1 MNCSKS
7 KIFTLFLIIFS
18 VFQIQAQDLDLLSEL
33 DLEEETTPLK
43 AIASFKTTRVVNS
56 HSLETTHKKVLD
68 FRIAH
73 RFGLVSGGFTDFFGL
88 DQATMRMAFDYGI
101 LDNLTVGIGRS
112 TYEKT
117 IDGYI
122 KYKPLWQTQ
131 GSNKVPISVLL
142 VGGIS
147 INTLKF
153 QAAGFD
159 MTFPRRLN
167 YFAQVIMGRKFSD
180 KISAQLMPTYVHRNL
195 VATRAED
202 NGIFALGAAAR
213 YKFIKRMSINA
224 EYYFV
229 LPNQIA
235 DNLKNSVSV
244 GIDIETGGHVFQLF
258 ASNSLAFIEKSFIG
272 ENTANFF
279 KGDIHLG
286 FCISR
291 VFDFKGP
298 KNKKPK
304 EEKKSKES
312 KKSKGEE

>member
-1 MNCSKS
+1 
-7 KIFTLFLIIFS
+7 
-18 VFQIQAQDLDLLSEL
+18 
-33 DLEEETTPLK
+33 
-43 AIASFKTTRVVNS
+43 
-56 HSLETTHKKVLD
+56 
-68 FRIAH
+68 
-73 RFGLVSGGFTDFFGL
+73 
-88 DQATMRMAFDYGI
+88 MRMAFDYGI

-312 KKSKGEE
+312 KKSKGE